1 MPSRVLWRRSATAF
15 GVYGSALLGF
25 LATIVAA
32 RELSK
37 EDFAR
42 FALVF
47 GTTIL
52 LGLFVD
58 LTIDEVVVKYGNRY
72 AVRGDWSRFHRLF
85 RVGLAVKLIGGAAGM
100 ATIIVAAILSPWIWQ
115 TGGLRGP
122 MLIASLVPL
131 IQQPEGMAGAVLML
145 RNRYDLRALFLMWA
159 MALRLAAIVIGAPH
173 GLVAVFAAIVVAQ
186 AVSTATVG
194 LVALAVFRRYPS
206 VAPAPLAGDRRAIRS
221 FAVQSTIASGLTSVR
236 TSMPTV
242 LLGVVAPGRE
252 VANFRAA
259 QAPQTAF
266 QSLSA
271 PARLVLLAEQTRDVE
286 HGRVDRA
293 FALLRRY
300 IAGTIALGLVM
311 TPPLW
316 IFMPTLIRVI
326 YGSKYVPAVDAFRV
340 MLLAAIL
347 QLVFGWSKSF
357 PVSIGRPGMRTAGQ
371 VLEVAVLLP
380 AVLVLGSLHGAT
392 GAAVGVL
399 AGSAVLAAFWTAGL
413 VWLRGRPVP
422 GVVEAPA

>member
-1 MPSRVLWRRSATAF
+1 
-15 GVYGSALLGF
+15 
-25 LATIVAA
+25 
-32 RELSK
+32 
-37 EDFAR
+37 
-42 FALVF
+42 
-47 GTTIL
+47 
-52 LGLFVD
+52 
-58 LTIDEVVVKYGNRY
+58 
-72 AVRGDWSRFHRLF
+72 
-85 RVGLAVKLIGGAAGM
+85 
-100 ATIIVAAILSPWIWQ
+100 
-115 TGGLRGP
+115 
-122 MLIASLVPL
+122 
-131 IQQPEGMAGAVLML
+131 
-145 RNRYDLRALFLMWA
+145 
-159 MALRLAAIVIGAPH
+159 
-173 GLVAVFAAIVVAQ
+173 
-186 AVSTATVG
+186 
-194 LVALAVFRRYPS
+194 
-206 VAPAPLAGDRRAIRS
+206 
-221 FAVQSTIASGLTSVR
+221 
-236 TSMPTV
+236 MPTV